1 MEITEFCIPSL
12 WHSKKCQANSFTNRG
27 GCDVLPGYLGGRSM
41 ITRRDLEKGLVAM
54 AVPGPLLDP
63 AQAQEVTGA
72 PASAAPAKITVQFG
86 TNRNRT
92 RDGSLFGTG
101 FLDPSDPSAYLTG
114 SIDVIRSDGVP
125 HPVWTPDPAT
135 LRLDPTLRQEAG
147 HPLSVDEAAASI
159 QAGGGIV
166 AFAEDEIRA
175 ERASAGAGGIVFLP
189 GFNNTFLQSMS
200 SSAQVASGYG
210 ARRVFC
216 FAWPSQGAFG
226 PTPYDRDRITAL
238 ASGPAIALCLGRL
251 FAKLAPLAEDDRPLL
266 QIVCHS
272 MGNRA
277 LSSALQSISLARPD
291 LLARRYFLYALLMA
305 ADEDDDALG
314 NARKLRPLL
323 TLAKHIDVYTN
334 ESDLAM
340 MLSWAANLHRPLGG
354 FGPADFGQLP
364 NQVIWVDCTDVGN
377 TREND
382 GSSNYGHQYYRL
394 SEPVLADVRQVLAGK
409 APDKVAPRIPDPDY
423 PTRKFAIP
431 FNGKSAW
438 ATGRGYR
445 P

>member
-1 MEITEFCIPSL
+1 
-12 WHSKKCQANSFTNRG
+12 
-27 GCDVLPGYLGGRSM
+27 
-41 ITRRDLEKGLVAM
+41 M
-54 AVPGPLLDP
+54 A
-63 AQAQEVTGA
+63 ACSER
-72 PASAAPAKITVQFG
+72 ASWTP
-86 TNRNRT
+86 RT
-92 RDGSLFGTG
+92 HLYT
-101 FLDPSDPSAYLTG
+101 LTG
-114 SIDVIRSDGVP
+114 SINVIRSDGVP

-135 LRLDPTLRQEAG
+135 LRLDPTSRQETG
-147 HPLSVDEAAASI
+147 LPLSVDGATASL
-159 QAGGGIV
+159 QAGGIV

-210 ARRVFC
+210 ARSIFC
-216 FAWPSQGAFG
+216 FSWPSQGAFG
-226 PTPYDRDRITAL
+226 PTPYDTDRIAAM
-238 ASGPAIALCLGRL
+238 ASGAAIALCLGRL
-251 FAKLAPLAEDDRPLL
+251 FAKLAPIAEGDRPLL

-277 LSSALQSISLARPD
+277 LSSALQAISLARPD

-305 ADEDDDALG
+305 ADEDDDALS

-340 MLSWAANLHRPLGG
+340 MLSWVANLHKPLGG
-354 FGPADFGQLP
+354 FGPGDFGQLP
-364 NQVIWVDCTDVGN
+364 YDVVWIDCTDVGN

-382 GSSNYGHQYYRL
+382 GSSSHGHQYYRL

-409 APDKVAPRIPDPDY
+409 APDKVEPRIPDRGY
-423 PTRKFAIP
+423 PKRKFAIP
-431 FNGKSAW
+431 FDGASAW

-445 P
+445 S